1 MPVISKI
8 ELMEDEDDVERE
20 EGAEIM
26 GEDALRKEDLE
37 GEQAE
42 DGEDGEDEGNLSKQH
57 EELVSTIFSEQE
69 ALVACHREQIHA
81 MMNLVKDEMAALD
94 DIETPGGNI
103 DAYVKRLETIIEDKR
118 AVLATLSER
127 VGRV

>member
-1 MPVISKI
+1 MRSRNRAKKEQKKLHSKQAQPTTLQAQPQPQRPPQPQPQPEPNVPVISKI

-69 ALVACHREQIHA
+69 ARA
-81 MMNLVKDEMAALD
+81 
-94 DIETPGGNI
+94 PGS
-103 DAYVKRLETIIEDKR
+103 YDKGAR
-118 AVLATLSER
+118 CC
-127 VGRV
+127 